1 MTNDLPANDLPEQMP
16 LGRSILLH
24 LLPGALITAFYL
36 LAGPAVLRAGY
47 PPLAALLLGILL
59 VLIPFELGW
68 LLVLGRRRNQR
79 FSLQGIVLYR
89 QPLPWWNYALFIPA
103 FLIWGAICF
112 ILLNP
117 IEGLQAS
124 AVFSWL
130 PSWSLPT
137 SPEAQYVGYSRAALM
152 TTLMAG
158 MVLNGIAG
166 PIVEELYF
174 RGYLLPRLARFGV
187 LGSAAINVGLFSL
200 YHFFTPWGNLTRIV
214 ALLPLVY
221 MVARKRNLYLSLWTH
236 VLLNTLGMLL
246 TFARLAAP

>member
-1 MTNDLPANDLPEQMP
+1 M
-16 LGRSILLH
+16 
-24 LLPGALITAFYL
+24 
-36 LAGPAVLRAGY
+36 
-47 PPLAALLLGILL
+47 
-59 VLIPFELGW
+59 LIPFELGW
-68 LLVLGRRRNQR
+68 LLVLGRRRNGR
-79 FSLQGIVLYR
+79 FSLHGIVLNR
-89 QPLPWWNYALFIPA
+89 QPIPWWNCAVGLPA

-112 ILLNP
+112 ALLNP
-117 IEGLQAS
+117 LESLQAS
-124 AVFSWL
+124 AWFSWM
-130 PSWSLPT
+130 PSWSLPA
-137 SPEAQYVGYSRAALM
+137 SPATQFAGYSRQAML

-158 MVLNGIAG
+158 IALNGIAG

-174 RGYLLPRLARFGV
+174 RGYLLPRLSRFGA

-221 MVARKRNLYLSLWTH
+221 MVARKRNLYLSLWTR